1 MKKII
6 LVALTL
12 VMFVFAVGFCAIG
25 TDCNLYSKA
34 AIVTSFE
41 TETDTVVVTDFN
53 GFQWAFY
60 GIEDYEIGDV
70 VTMIISNAGT
80 ENSIF
85 DDVILET
92 RYSGYTFNNLED

>member
-6 LVALTL
+6 LVALAL
-12 VMFVFAVGFCAIG
+12 IMFVFGLGCCAIG
-25 TDCNLYSKA
+25 TDYNLYSKA

-70 VTMIISNAGT
+70 VTMIMSDAGT
-80 ENSIF
+80 ENTIF